1 LKISVIRFALVAAA
15 LMLGAN
21 TSLAAESKPAAPQE
35 AGKTGAAAKK
45 APAKTELVDINSAS
59 KAELKKLPGIR
70 DAEADKIV
78 AGRPYLSKAH
88 LVTRN
93 VISQEVYDGI
103 RTLIVAKQKPEQ
115 TAKPAAKK

>member
-1 LKISVIRFALVAAA
+1 MKISVIRFALVAAA

-21 TSLAAESKPAAPQE
+21 TSLAAESNPAAPQE

-45 APAKTELVDINSAS
+45 APAKAELVDINSAS
-59 KAELKKLPGIR
+59 KAELKKLPGVR

-93 VISQEVYDGI
+93 IISQEVYDGI

>member
-1 LKISVIRFALVAAA
+1 MKNTIIRSALVAAA
-15 LMLGAN
+15 LMLAAN

-45 APAKTELVDINSAS
+45 APAKAELVDINSAS
-59 KAELKKLPGIR
+59 KAELKKLPGVR

-93 VISQEVYDGI
+93 IISQEVYDGI

-115 TAKPAAKK
+115 AAKPAAKK

>member
-1 LKISVIRFALVAAA
+1 MKISVIRFALVAAA

-45 APAKTELVDINSAS
+45 APAKAELVDINSAS

-93 VISQEVYDGI
+93 IISQEVYDGI

-115 TAKPAAKK
+115 AAKPAAKK